1 MSQQKLSASSS
12 FSESSVS
19 YKGKY
24 EIPFAIRPNCP
35 EQPKEK
41 SFRSNVIQDLI
52 EFKETT
58 PKANGKKDKNI
69 LVMNSATVDHISS
82 RAKDMA
88 SLLSM
93 TKRRHPDSELF
104 EETVQMSWVSS
115 ISQKKSSSASDESL
129 KEPLREQNDTVELR
143 HLQARRN
150 KPCAPEMDNVMAET
164 FDFKNGPEYS
174 PLCKTFKVKPGRYLY
189 SSNVK
194 QVEESKETSPC
205 AWDADKSPSLAQI
218 PSRKGNRLSMEMLSQ
233 IVKTEKSS
241 SVQSKLFKIS
251 ASKNCS
257 VGKKL

>member
-1 MSQQKLSASSS
+1 M
-12 FSESSVS
+12 
-19 YKGKY
+19 
-24 EIPFAIRPNCP
+24 
-35 EQPKEK
+35 
-41 SFRSNVIQDLI
+41 I

-58 PKANGKKDKNI
+58 PKARGNKDRNI
-69 LVMNSATVDHISS
+69 LVMNSATVDHLSS

-93 TKRRHPDSELF
+93 TKRRHPESELENN

-115 ISQKKSSSASDESL
+115 ISQKKSSSVSNESL
-129 KEPLREQNDTVELR
+129 KETTREQNDTTELR

-194 QVEESKETSPC
+194 QTEESKETSPC
-205 AWDADKSPSLAQI
+205 AWEPSNGLADKSPS
-218 PSRKGNRLSMEMLSQ
+218 
-233 IVKTEKSS
+233 
-241 SVQSKLFKIS
+241 
-251 ASKNCS
+251 
-257 VGKKL
+257 